1 MSTMD
6 PPATTTEKWRK
17 KEKLQFLEALKAKF
31 GNMTEACAAVNIA
44 RQTPYNWR
52 CKDPVFAAEWDN
64 VVESLKDFAES
75 KLFQNIQAGKEAS
88 IFFFLKC
95 RAKDRGYIER
105 MDIYHSGR
113 LSLEEVLAESWK
125 IGTEK
130 PRPKESDGS
139 V

>member
-1 MSTMD
+1 M
-6 PPATTTEKWRK
+6 
-17 KEKLQFLEALKAKF
+17 
-31 GNMTEACAAVNIA
+31 
-44 RQTPYNWR
+44 
-52 CKDPVFAAEWDN
+52 FAAEWDEIN
-64 VVESLKDFAES
+64 ESLKDFAES
-75 KLFQNIQAGKEAS
+75 KLMINISRGKEAS

-95 RAKDRGYIER
+95 KAKDRGYIDR
-105 MDIYHSGR
+105 VDINHSGR

>member
-1 MSTMD
+1 MPATD
-6 PPATTTEKWRK
+6 PLATTTEEWRE

-52 CKDPVFAAEWDN
+52 RKDPVFAAGWDD

-75 KLFQNIQAGKEAS
+75 KLFQNIGAGKEAS

-95 RAKDRGYIER
+95 RAKDRGYLER

>member
-1 MSTMD
+1 MSTTD
-6 PPATTTEKWRK
+6 PLATTTEERK
-17 KEKLQFLEALKAKF
+17 VKEKAQFLRALKAKF
-31 GNMTEACAAVNIA
+31 GNTTEACAAVNIS

-52 CKDPVFAAEWDN
+52 GEDPVFAAKWDD
-64 VVESLKDFAES
+64 VVEFLKDFAES
-75 KLFQNIQAGKEAS
+75 KLFQNIGAGKEAS

-130 PRPKESDGS
+130 KPDGS

>member
-1 MSTMD
+1 MPATD
-6 PPATTTEKWRK
+6 PLATTTEEWRE

-31 GNMTEACAAVNIA
+31 GNMTKACAAVNIA

-52 CKDPVFAAEWDN
+52 RKDPVFAAGWDD

-125 IGTEK
+125 IGTGNK
-130 PRPKESDGS
+130 PDGS

>member
-1 MSTMD
+1 MPATD
-6 PPATTTEKWRK
+6 PLATTTEEWRE

-52 CKDPVFAAEWDN
+52 RKDPVFAAGWDD

-125 IGTEK
+125 IGTGNK
-130 PRPKESDGS
+130 PDGS